1 MLSALDAL
9 GPRAPVVAFPR
20 SSEASYW
27 HDRGEGAWARY
38 VIDEVIPAV
47 VRRFDADPRRV
58 AIGGISMG
66 GFGALDLAR
75 LHRDRFCA
83 AGGHSAAIW
92 QTGGETAPGAFDD
105 ADDFARHDVIAAA
118 RAGEFEGLRLWLDA
132 GDEDPFLAG
141 QTAFADAAG
150 VSLRT
155 SPGGHDG
162 EYWDSMWP
170 AYLRFYARALGVGEL
185 RRVRGWR
192 VWPGVFYDTRA
203 SSDISPLSV
212 WLVALVIWTGTSSPG
227 AARPSKLTTL
237 LWRVRPRTR
246 LASVREVPSTST
258 SSVRP
263 TNRCARSRARRWTTS
278 TSRSIRSTATSCGT
292 NASVISAAS
301 VPRRG
306 E

>member
-1 MLSALDAL
+1 MALAGCGADAGSDPPAGVQVETITVESEAVGQSLPVTVARPEGGRRPLLVFLHGRGNDDRTYVHEPMLSALDAL

-105 ADDFARHDVIAAA
+105 ADDFARHDVVAAA
-118 RAGEFEGLRLWLDA
+118 RAGEFDGLRLWLDA

-141 QTAFADAAG
+141 QTAFAEAAG
-150 VSLRT
+150 VSLRI

-162 EYWDSMWP
+162 AYWDAQWP
-170 AYLRFYARALGVGEL
+170 VYLRFYARALGS
-185 RRVRGWR
+185 
-192 VWPGVFYDTRA
+192 A
-203 SSDISPLSV
+203 
-212 WLVALVIWTGTSSPG
+212 
-227 AARPSKLTTL
+227 
-237 LWRVRPRTR
+237 
-246 LASVREVPSTST
+246 
-258 SSVRP
+258 
-263 TNRCARSRARRWTTS
+263 N
-278 TSRSIRSTATSCGT
+278 CG
-292 NASVISAAS
+292 
-301 VPRRG
+301 G
-306 E
+306 